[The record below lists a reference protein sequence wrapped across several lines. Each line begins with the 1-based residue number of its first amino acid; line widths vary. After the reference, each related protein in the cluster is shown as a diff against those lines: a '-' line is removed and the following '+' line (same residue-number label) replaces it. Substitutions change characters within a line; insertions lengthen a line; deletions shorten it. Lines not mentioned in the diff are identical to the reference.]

1 MSVVGNAPA
10 SQIFLALNDDI
21 TLEYDD
27 TVELVYEPK
36 IQSLVAQF
44 FDQNEFIRQTVVVHI
59 IDNDGTFCI
68 VDVISLHT

>member
-68 VDVISLHT
+68 VDVISLYT